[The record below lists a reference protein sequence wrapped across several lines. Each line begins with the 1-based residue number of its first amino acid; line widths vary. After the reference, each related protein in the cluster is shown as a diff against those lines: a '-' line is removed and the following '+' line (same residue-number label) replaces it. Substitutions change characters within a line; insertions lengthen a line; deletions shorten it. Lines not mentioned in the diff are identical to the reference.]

1 MNIKFYVP
9 KEEVIPT
16 RLRLAIFRETESN
29 LILTR
34 LEMKVREL
42 DVDH

>member
-16 RLRLAIFRETESN
+16 RLRLAIFQRKQN
-29 LILTR
+29 PI
-34 LEMKVREL
+34 
-42 DVDH
+42 